1 MAESKNLMN
10 TRFITLTTVILT
22 ALAPVFHASADDS
35 PTDSATETAVP
46 PLTAQQLEAIHTV
59 IEDGACAA
67 IIASGDAEQK
77 KALHHLYAAAALSE
91 LTSLYN
97 QYNRNPE
104 EASTEDPSISHYPR
118 NYFRFLASPF
128 LAIEDSPELAK
139 LPPELSSLIQEAGKQ
154 ARLIIEHLEQP
165 TIDKPRLVTAV
176 HALEQTCSR
185 INEHLLH
192 RYGINAEWL
201 RACTYHRLNLLHSSI
216 AWPKGF
222 AISSRDQEDERPDNN
237 TALQMAYDALRDEL
251 PLDIPLHSERNRHI
265 IEYKEAKQLN
275 MDIYFLKNRNT
286 RWQQHTQYRME
297 LETMP
302 DRSRLPED
310 LQAIIA
316 EQRTL
321 MQALS
326 KPRRTPYLMQQIVG
340 AFGNKRWAEERT
352 EEWDR
357 NNNRLCS
364 LREEYHQMIEQKTKG
379 EAGAYYQYTVYI
391 SAALPFRYID
401 SARKALNL
409 PPGDSDPYL
418 YLLSLPPQQQEQ
430 LSERACL
437 MLCEDWK
444 KTGIPQ

>member
-1 MAESKNLMN
+1 MNCIHPILAAALLAFPQSYAETEPSDN
-10 TRFITLTTVILT
+10 RPAAELT
-22 ALAPVFHASADDS
+22 A
-35 PTDSATETAVP
+35 
-46 PLTAQQLEAIHTV
+46 PLDTGLT
-59 IEDGACAA
+59 
-67 IIASGDAEQK
+67 AEQK

-97 QYNRNPE
+97 RYNRNPE
-104 EASTEDPSISHYPR
+104 EASTEDPSISYYPR
-118 NYFRFLASPF
+118 NYFRLQALPF
-128 LAIEDSPELAK
+128 QAIADSPKLAK
-139 LPPELSSLIQEAGKQ
+139 LPSELRALMQNAGKH
-154 ARLIIEHLEQP
+154 ARQVIELLERQ
-165 TIDKPRLVTAV
+165 TVDKPRLVTAV

-201 RACTYHRLNLLHSSI
+201 QACTYHRLRQLHSNI

-222 AISSRDQEDERPDNN
+222 AISSRDPEDERPDTN
-237 TALQMAYDALRDEL
+237 TAMQMAYDALRDEL

-265 IEYKEAKQLN
+265 IEYEEAKQLN
-275 MDIYFLKNRNT
+275 MNISFLKNRNT
-286 RWQQHTQYRME
+286 RWQQHTEYRME

-302 DRSRLPED
+302 DRSHLPED

-321 MQALS
+321 LQVLS

-357 NNNRLCS
+357 NNKRLFS
-364 LREEYHQMIEQKTKG
+364 LREEYHRMIEQKTG
-379 EAGAYYQYTVYI
+379 EEAGSYNSYLINI
-391 SAALPFRYID
+391 SAALPFRYIEP
-401 SARKALNL
+401 ARKELNL
-409 PPGDSDPYL
+409 PPGDADPYL
-418 YLLSLPPQQQEQ
+418 YLLSLPPKQQEQ
-430 LSERACL
+430 LWERACL

-444 KTGIPQ
+444 KNGTPQ